1 MLGESLRHED
11 QRGAGRG
18 IVDCEE
24 RLQEIKT
31 ITGDGVRDWT
41 ERRRL
46 APSDGP
52 AAGTVDTG
60 RLQLHDIASMATLE
74 GRLSLDLAT
83 RHNALPMP
91 KITGTKRVNLGG

>member
-1 MLGESLRHED
+1 MLGEPLRHED

-18 IVDCEE
+18 IVDGEE

-46 APSDGP
+46 ARNGGA
-52 AAGTVDTG
+52 AAGTVDTC
-60 RLQLHDIASMATLE
+60 RLQLHDIASLATLE
-74 GRLSLDLAT
+74 GLLSLNLAT
-83 RHNALPMP
+83 RHNALPVP
-91 KITGTKRVNLGG
+91 KITGTRQVNFRG